1 MNPHSGSQICGFSS
15 GLECKVCSGIHHTN
29 YTNQPTKLWHI
40 GWMHELCAVF
50 VCMFLADW
58 LFLKEKTKQGG
69 GIRERDEAEVML
81 YCGISNMS
89 AAALWGYRLI
99 LARLSTGHNSLTTS
113 KSSAAN
119 AEGNS
124 GASMNRDYECAAS
137 AYWNCLN
144 FNKQGS
150 LFQPLFTSC
159 PSDPGTPVL
168 MH

>member
-1 MNPHSGSQICGFSS
+1 
-15 GLECKVCSGIHHTN
+15 
-29 YTNQPTKLWHI
+29 
-40 GWMHELCAVF
+40 MHELWAVF
-50 VCMFLADW
+50 ECMFLADL
-58 LFLKEKTKQGG
+58 LFLKEKTKPGG
-69 GIRERDEAEVML
+69 GISKRDEAEVTL

-89 AAALWGYRLI
+89 AAALWGFWLI
-99 LARLSTGHNSLTTS
+99 LARLSTCHNSLTTS

-137 AYWNCLN
+137 AYWNWQN

-159 PSDPGTPVL
+159 PSDPGVPVL